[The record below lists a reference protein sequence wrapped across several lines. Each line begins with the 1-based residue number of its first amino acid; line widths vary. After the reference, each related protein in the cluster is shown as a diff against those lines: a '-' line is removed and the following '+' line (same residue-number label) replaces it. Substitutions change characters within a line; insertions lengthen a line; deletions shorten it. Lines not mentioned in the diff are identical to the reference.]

1 MTIASV
7 TLTDIGTGFGMI
19 AIVMGGGFAGL
30 RWLLSRLDA
39 RFERI
44 EARFERIEARFA
56 EQDAK
61 IEARFAEQ
69 DAKIEARFAEQDA
82 KIEAR
87 FAEQD
92 ARFTRLERELHRVD
106 KGLVALTATV
116 SLLAYGEPGSPNREA
131 RDRFVASLQFTDSDP
146 AEAEVAVS

>member
-44 EARFERIEARFA
+44 DARFERIEARF
-56 EQDAK
+56 ER
-61 IEARFAEQ
+61 IEDRFAEQ

-131 RDRFVASLQFTDSDP
+131 RDQFVASLQFTDSDP